1 MRLHLEPIRGK
12 SFSMENDTLD
22 LKDRTSFRFW
32 TPVTIRFSDQ
42 DPLGH
47 VNNVAYA
54 AYVEAAR
61 TMFLGG
67 LLDPVE
73 NPGIDFILARVVIDY
88 IKETHYPGTVDVG
101 GRVLRLGTK
110 SISTGYGVFAGDEC
124 VATCESVN
132 VFFSA
137 NERKT
142 VAIPTTVRANLEAD
156 PMQENNTRGYVR
168 GY

>member
-1 MRLHLEPIRGK
+1 
-12 SFSMENDTLD
+12 MENDTLD
-22 LKDRTSFRFW
+22 FKDRTSFRFW

-54 AYVEAAR
+54 AYIEAAR

-67 LLDPVE
+67 LLDPDE

-101 GRVLRLGTK
+101 GRVLKLGTK
-110 SISTGYGVFAGDEC
+110 SITTGYGVFVGDDC
-124 VATCESVN
+124 VATSESVN

-137 NERKT
+137 TERKT
-142 VAIPTTVRANLEAD
+142 VAIPDRVRANLEAD
-156 PMQENNTRGYVR
+156 PMQEHNNRGYVR

>member
-1 MRLHLEPIRGK
+1 MNTENINLK
-12 SFSMENDTLD
+12 SRD
-22 LKDRTSFRFW
+22 SFRYW

-54 AYVEAAR
+54 AYIEAGR

-67 LLDPVE
+67 LLDPEE
-73 NPGIDFILARVVIDY
+73 NAGIDFVLARVVIDY
-88 IKETHYPGTVDVG
+88 VKETHYPGTVDVG
-101 GRVLRLGTK
+101 MRVIKLGNK
-110 SISTGYGVFAGDEC
+110 SITTGYGVFVGDDC

-132 VFFSA
+132 VFFSVA
-137 NERKT
+137 ERKT
-142 VAIPTTVRANLEAD
+142 VRIPDTVRANLEAD
-156 PMQENNTRGYVR
+156 PMQEHNQRGYIR

>member
-1 MRLHLEPIRGK
+1 MK
-12 SFSMENDTLD
+12 NDTLD

-47 VNNVAYA
+47 VNNVSYA
-54 AYVEAAR
+54 AYIEAAR

-67 LLDPVE
+67 LLDPEE
-73 NPGIDFILARVVIDY
+73 NTGIDFILARVVIDY

-101 GRVLRLGTK
+101 GRVIKLGTK
-110 SISTGYGVFAGDEC
+110 SITTGYGVFVGDEC
-124 VATCESVN
+124 VATNESVN
-132 VFFSA
+132 VFFSTT
-137 NERKT
+137 ERKT
-142 VAIPTTVRANLEAD
+142 VAIPDSVRANLEAD
-156 PMQENNTRGYVR
+156 PMQEHNKRGYNR